1 MWWRQRIEHKLDWII
16 KHRLVQEENFHMAWA
31 DIKQDVKEVGDAAQA
46 LVLVL
51 DDVRRQLKTAMDTA
65 KDGEYVPVSEIEAI
79 HAELDKHTGEMAKA
93 VVDGTPSDNPNKD
106 HETGM

>member
-1 MWWRQRIEHKLDWII
+1 MWWRHRVEHKLDWII
-16 KHRLVQEENFHMAWA
+16 KHRLKQEETFLMAWD
-31 DIKQDVKEVGDAAQA
+31 DIKKDVKEVGDAAQA

-51 DDVRRQLKTAMDTA
+51 DDVRKQLKTAMDAA
-65 KDGEYVPVSEIEAI
+65 KDGEYVPLSEIEAI

-106 HETGM
+106 HETAM

>member
-1 MWWRQRIEHKLDWII
+1 MWWKQRVEHKLDWII
-16 KHRLVQEENFHMAWA
+16 RDRIQRERTIDMAWA
-31 DIKQDVKEVGDAAQA
+31 DIKADVKEVGDAAQA

-51 DDVRRQLKTAMDTA
+51 DDVRRQLKTAMDAA